1 MFSIITGPVRSRNLN
16 VWALAACV
24 GMVASACDKLP
35 LLAPQLSTIS
45 LTANSTVV
53 QANGTAD
60 IRATVLESSG
70 TPVQNG
76 TTVSFTTT
84 LGTVNPAE
92 ARTVN
97 GVATTQFVANGQ
109 SGEAEI
115 RAASGGA
122 KPSDTANPSLKLKVG
137 GAAAG
142 RIAVSATPSRLPAA
156 GGSSIITAT
165 VSDTSGNPLVSVP
178 VTFSTTNGTLSS
190 PVANTGFNGQAS
202 VTLNTT
208 RDATVTAAVGVSGTG
223 AITPATVN
231 VVVGLVPSLGFGTTS
246 PANPTVGQTVTFTL
260 NVGAGSATTDPFRSV
275 VINFGDGSTQD
286 LGGVTGTV
294 TVAHVYDEDD
304 TFTVTATGTTTTGD
318 SQSATTVIVV
328 APQTPIGVSVSP
340 TTVDANESELFN
352 AALTPSNT
360 PVQSIT
366 WNFGDG
372 KATQTTSG
380 TSTTHVYALPGT
392 YSLKVTV
399 KSTDGN
405 SGTGTFQ
412 IKVN

>member
-1 MFSIITGPVRSRNLN
+1 MFSIIAVPVRSRNLN
-16 VWALAACV
+16 VWALAAYV
-24 GMVASACDKLP
+24 GMISSACDKLP

-45 LTANSTVV
+45 LSSNSSVV
-53 QANGTAD
+53 QANGTAE
-60 IRATVLESSG
+60 IRATVLEGSG

-97 GVATTQFVANGQ
+97 GVATTQFVGNGQ

-122 KPSDTANPSLKLKVG
+122 KPADTANPSLKLKVG

-142 RIAVSATPSRLPAA
+142 RLAVSATPSRLPAA
-156 GGSSIITAT
+156 GGSSTITAT
-165 VSDTSGNPLVSVP
+165 VSDISGNPLASVP
-178 VTFSTTNGTLSS
+178 VTFSTTSGTLSS
-190 PVANTGFNGQAS
+190 TVATTGFNGQAS

-223 AITPATVN
+223 AITPVTVT
-231 VVVGLVPSLGFGTTS
+231 VTVGVVPSLGFGTTTPS
-246 PANPTVGQTVTFTL
+246 NPVADQAVTFTL
-260 NVGAGSATTDPFRSV
+260 NVGAGSATADPFSAV
-275 VINFGDGSTQD
+275 VVNFGDGSTQD
-286 LGGVTGTV
+286 LGAVSGTV
-294 TVAHVYDEDD
+294 TVAHVYDSSG
-304 TFTVTATGTTTTGD
+304 TYTVTATGTTTSGD
-318 SQSATTVIVV
+318 SQSATTVIFVS
-328 APQTPIGVSVSP
+328 PKTPIGVSVSP
-340 TTVDANESELFN
+340 TTVDANESELFS
-352 AALTPSNT
+352 ASLTPSNT
-360 PVQSIT
+360 QVQSIS

-372 KATQTTSG
+372 TAVQTTSG

-392 YSLKVTV
+392 YTLKVTV

-412 IKVN
+412 IRVN